1 MSVLSG
7 FADADAWAYR
17 ADGAIVGRARNSSW
31 AEHVRAG
38 VPIDYFVEMDCGC
51 CCDDDIR
58 MPPTLSPTLPRD
70 ALFEPTPH
78 MPKYRGVH
86 NADDSEDTEPADFD
100 AYFEDV
106 EPRHIARA
114 RRCCGSRS
122 GSRTNNN
129 KKTAKPPKYGPKA
142 SKARTIAA
150 SVLAEPVAPSGHLTR
165 DETEDYCFVCGS
177 PQSTYLMNAD
187 TISKARACDH
197 CSPAFKAELAALA
210 KQHRVDTLVAE
221 TVAAQREF
229 ALRWLTVGVLYMEW
243 LNDLADFADDAG
255 IDEPTE
261 EDLELERQLQRQRD
275 YRYER

>member
-17 ADGAIVGRARNSSW
+17 EDGAIVGRARNSSW

-51 CCDDDIR
+51 CDDDIR
-58 MPPTLSPTLPRD
+58 TATASKLSLSLPRD
-70 ALFEPTPH
+70 ALFEPAPH
-78 MPKYRGVH
+78 MPKHLDAY
-86 NADDSEDTEPADFD
+86 NADEDTEPADFD

-114 RRCCGSRS
+114 RRCGK
-122 GSRTNNN
+122 SRT
-129 KKTAKPPKYGPKA
+129 KKTASKPPKYGPKA
-142 SKARTIAA
+142 SKARTVAA
-150 SVLAEPVAPSGHLTR
+150 TVLAEPVAPSGHLTR

-210 KQHRVDTLVAE
+210 KQDRVATIVAE
-221 TVAAQREF
+221 TVAAQRAF
-229 ALRWLTVGVLYMEW
+229 ALRWLAVGVIYMEW
-243 LNDLADFADDAG
+243 LNDLADFAEAAG
-255 IDEPTE
+255 IEEPTE
-261 EDLELERQLQRQRD
+261 EDLEFERQLQRQRD
-275 YRYER
+275 ARYER

>member
-7 FADADAWAYR
+7 FADADAWTYR

-31 AEHVRAG
+31 AEKVRAG
-38 VPIDYFVEMDCGC
+38 VPIDCFMEMDCGC

-58 MPPTLSPTLPRD
+58 TPPTLSPTLPRD
-70 ALFEPTPH
+70 ALFEPAPR
-78 MPKYRGVH
+78 MPKYH
-86 NADDSEDTEPADFD
+86 ADDSEDTEPADFD

-114 RRCCGSRS
+114 RRCCGSSRS
-122 GSRTNNN
+122 SN

-187 TISKARACDH
+187 TLSKARACDH
-197 CSPAFKAELAALA
+197 CSPAFKAELVERDRL
-210 KQHRVDTLVAE
+210 HTLVAE

-255 IDEPTE
+255 IEEPTE

-275 YRYER
+275 ARYER

>member
-1 MSVLSG
+1 MSVLTG

-31 AEHVRAG
+31 AEQVRAG
-38 VPIDYFVEMDCGC
+38 VPIDYFMEMDATQ
-51 CCDDDIR
+51 
-58 MPPTLSPTLPRD
+58 PLLSLSLSLSRD

-78 MPKYRGVH
+78 MPKYH
-86 NADDSEDTEPADFD
+86 SAYNADDCEETEPADFD

-142 SKARTIAA
+142 SKTRTVAA
-150 SVLAEPVAPSGHLTR
+150 TVLAEPVAPSGHLTR
-165 DETEDYCFVCGS
+165 DETEDYCFICGS

-210 KQHRVDTLVAE
+210 QDRVDTLVAE
-221 TVAAQREF
+221 TVAAQRAF
-229 ALRWLTVGVLYMEW
+229 ALRWLAVGVLYMEW

-255 IDEPTE
+255 IEEPTE
-261 EDLELERQLQRQRD
+261 EDWELERQLQRQQD

>member
-1 MSVLSG
+1 MSVLTG

-31 AEHVRAG
+31 AEKVRAG
-38 VPIDYFVEMDCGC
+38 VPIDCFMEMDCGC

-58 MPPTLSPTLPRD
+58 TPPTLPRD
-70 ALFEPTPH
+70 ALFEPTPR
-78 MPKYRGVH
+78 MPKHHVVH
-86 NADDSEDTEPADFD
+86 NTDDAMDAEPADFD

-106 EPRHIARA
+106 EPRHIARR
-114 RRCCGSRS
+114 RRCRAVGGSS
-122 GSRTNNN
+122 SSN

-142 SKARTIAA
+142 PKARTIAA

-197 CSPAFKAELAALA
+197 CSPAFKAELVERD
-210 KQHRVDTLVAE
+210 RVDALVAE

-229 ALRWLTVGVLYMEW
+229 SLRWLTVGVLYMEW

-255 IDEPTE
+255 IEEPTE
-261 EDLELERQLQRQRD
+261 EDWELERQLQRQRD
-275 YRYER
+275 ARYER